1 MRFYRLTT
9 FVFPQ
14 SFRLRIFA
22 ICFVGTHLPL
32 IAFLA
37 WQTTAAT
44 PHWTLFALLLV
55 ATLVGTAAAMIGI
68 GALLAPIVMATK
80 ALARIERREP
90 VEQLDPGGSD
100 LVGDLI
106 RVVNNAARAMD
117 L

>member
-44 PHWTLFALLLV
+44 PHWTLFALLLF
-55 ATLVGTAAAMIGI
+55 ATLIGTAAAMTGT
-68 GALLAPIVMATK
+68 GAPLADRDGDESPDEDRMQGASRTTRPR
-80 ALARIERREP
+80 RI
-90 VEQLDPGGSD
+90 
-100 LVGDLI
+100 
-106 RVVNNAARAMD
+106 
-117 L
+117 